1 MNGRMSSFSKVL
13 FEEKNMIKFFI
24 MYNLIMCQ
32 KKNIV
37 NVTYIMNRKIS
48 DTWN

>member
-32 KKNIV
+32 K
-37 NVTYIMNRKIS
+37 THRKRYLHNES
-48 DTWN
+48 

>member
-1 MNGRMSSFSKVL
+1 MNGRMSIFSKVL

-32 KKNIV
+32 NNIV